1 MGHISWPTDY
11 SKKQSLHGL
20 YFITSESSLTL
31 DWKVVGWPSSVS
43 VSLGREGRLTS
54 APALIF
60 KCTCSLR
67 PARQGDQRPALTF
80 KCTCSVRPARQVDQR
95 PTLTFKCTCS
105 LRPARQ
111 GDQRPALTFKC
122 TCSVRPAR
130 QVDQRP
136 SLDLQVLCPCLKPG
150 LVLTTFN
157 KGFSTMFY
165 LFNHP
170 DLVI

>member
-1 MGHISWPTDY
+1 MLSLTSVSPAEMSLPFHDQLITAPSRDKNKVNMGHISWPTDY

-31 DWKVVGWPSSVS
+31 DWKVVGWPSSVP

-54 APALIF
+54 APALI
-60 KCTCSLR
+60 
-67 PARQGDQRPALTF
+67 
-80 KCTCSVRPARQVDQR
+80 
-95 PTLTFKCTCS
+95 FKCTCS